1 VFLAGAGT
9 SIAAPAYSFLRG
21 ISHLRLLLCLFL
33 LGPVSALAAGD
44 QPSLSADEIMARVG
58 ANQDRAEKLRD
69 LYVYQQHIRIVT
81 RKTNGKPAREEI
93 TDYLVTPTP
102 EGTQKDLKR
111 IEGKYWHKGKC
122 LEFHSEPRPAP
133 DSLDGDLI
141 DDLRDDLTSDHSKD
155 GLGRDLFPLTSEEQK
170 KYRFELVGEERVHE
184 RDVYRIRFRPQDRN
198 DLTWAGEALI
208 DAQEFQPVSV
218 FTRLSRK
225 IPFFVRTVLG
235 TNLPGI
241 GFNVEYRRFDDG
253 VWFPVSFGTE
263 FRLRAV
269 FFIKRD
275 ITISLEN
282 SGFERAK
289 VNSKILKYEPAS
301 N

>member
-1 VFLAGAGT
+1 LPELVC
-9 SIAAPAYSFLRG
+9 
-21 ISHLRLLLCLFL
+21 LLL
-33 LGPVSALAAGD
+33 LGPVGALAVAD
-44 QPSLSADEIMARVG
+44 EPSLSAQEVMARV
-58 ANQDRAEKLRD
+58 AAQQDRAEKLRD
-69 LYVYQQHIRIVT
+69 LYIYQQHIHIVT
-81 RKTNGKPAREEI
+81 RKTNGKPAREET
-93 TDYLVTPTP
+93 TDYQVTPTP
-102 EGTQKDLKR
+102 DGTRKDLKH
-111 IEGKYWHKGKC
+111 IEGRCWHKGKL
-122 LEFHSEPRPAP
+122 LEFQGKPRPEP
-133 DSLDGDLI
+133 DSLDADLI
-141 DDLRDDLTSDHSKD
+141 DDLRHDLTNDQSKD
-155 GLGRDLFPLTSEEQK
+155 GLGHDLFPLTSEQQK
-170 KYRFELVGEERVHE
+170 KYRFELAGEDVAHE
-184 RDVYRIRFRPQDRN
+184 RKAYRIRFRPQDKN

-208 DAQEFQPVSV
+208 DAEEFQPVSV

-225 IPFFVRTVLG
+225 IPFWVRTVLG

-241 GFNVEYRRFDDG
+241 GFNVEYRRFDEG

-289 VNSKILKYEPAS
+289 VKSRILRYEPLS

>member
-1 VFLAGAGT
+1 
-9 SIAAPAYSFLRG
+9 
-21 ISHLRLLLCLFL
+21 
-33 LGPVSALAAGD
+33 VSALAGGD
-44 QPSLSADEIMARVG
+44 HPSLSADEIMARVA

-69 LYVYQQHIRIVT
+69 LYIYQQHIRIVT
-81 RKTNGKPAREEI
+81 HKTNGKPAREET
-93 TDYLVTPTP
+93 TDYLVTPMP
-102 EGTQKDLKR
+102 EGTQKDLKH
-111 IEGKYWHKGKC
+111 IEGQYWRKGKL
-122 LEFHSEPRPAP
+122 LEFRGEPRPES

-141 DDLRDDLTSDHSKD
+141 DDLRHDLTNDHSKD
-155 GLGRDLFPLTSEEQK
+155 GLGRGLFPLTSEEQK
-170 KYRFELVGEERVHE
+170 KYRFELAGEDRVHE
-184 RDVYRIRFRPQDRN
+184 RNVYRIRFRPQDKN

-208 DAQEFQPVSV
+208 DAEEFQPVSV

-225 IPFFVRTVLG
+225 IPFWVRTVLG

-241 GFNVEYRRFDDG
+241 GFNVEYRRFDEG

-289 VNSKILKYEPAS
+289 VNSKILQYEPAS